1 MVTENLSK
9 YNVIACQAVHKCR
22 APDDAF
28 RVCVDRHIGEYI
40 VDMVSTSFSKYNVIA
55 RQAVHKCRASY
66 VVFGLYVV
74 RHIGE

>member
-40 VDMVSTSFSKYNVIA
+40 VDMVSKGFSKYNVIA
-55 RQAVHKCRASY
+55 WQAVHKCRAPD